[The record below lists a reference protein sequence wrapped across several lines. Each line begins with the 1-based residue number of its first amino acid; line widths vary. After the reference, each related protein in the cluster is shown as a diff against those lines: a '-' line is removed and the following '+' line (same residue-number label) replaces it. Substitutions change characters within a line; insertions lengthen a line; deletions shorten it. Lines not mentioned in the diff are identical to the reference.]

1 MKRRQSDS
9 SRAVAY
15 LRISTDAER
24 QAHGLDVQRRSVEA
38 WALAAGVTVVS
49 WRQDELSGRTVA
61 DRRPGLGAAL
71 VDLRQL
77 QAGRLIVHRLD
88 RLARDLAEALTI
100 ERLIREAG
108 ASLVAVES
116 GEADDPASKFLRQVM
131 LAAAEFEGAVI
142 RERIRA
148 TKASLRERG
157 LFEGGEPPYG
167 CSVEGGRLVAHP
179 GERQQLAQ
187 LQAWR
192 AEGLSWR
199 ALARRAAEE
208 GVVNRRGRPWLHADL
223 ARLLRRGL
231 VQVPGAG

>member
-1 MKRRQSDS
+1 MKKRQNDP

-15 LRISTDAER
+15 LRISTDADR

-38 WALAAGVTVVS
+38 WAQGAGVEIVA
-49 WRQDELSGRTVA
+49 WCQDELSGRTVA

-71 VDLRQL
+71 VELRQR
-77 QAGRLIVHRLD
+77 QAGRLVVNRLD
-88 RLARDLAEALTI
+88 RLARDLAEALAI

-167 CSVEGGRLVAHP
+167 CSVEGGRLVEHP
-179 GERQQLAQ
+179 GERRQLAQ

-192 AEGLSWR
+192 DEGLSWR
-199 ALARRAAEE
+199 RLARRAREE
-208 GVVNRRGRPWLHADL
+208 GIVNRRGKPWLFSDL

-231 VQVPGAG
+231 VQPPRAG